1 MSISSQ
7 PFTCNTLTQHS
18 VFKKGK
24 WSREEDEL
32 LSVYVK
38 TYNYKK
44 LETQSTHP
52 RLIRSSMF
60 TQMD

>member
-38 TYNYKK
+38 KYNYKNWK
-44 LETQSTHP
+44 LISQH
-52 RLIRSSMF
+52 I
-60 TQMD
+60 QG